1 MINSNQK
8 EVRFIAKGQQ
18 VGMVLKIVY
27 DPGKNE
33 SGPTS
38 GIRRKLSLYMR
49 PMREFILMVSL
60 GYSGG

>member
-1 MINSNQK
+1 
-8 EVRFIAKGQQ
+8 
-18 VGMVLKIVY
+18 MVVKTVY

-38 GIRRKLSLYMR
+38 GIRRKLSLYLR

-60 GYSGG
+60 GYSGGSPDKMFFQ